1 MKHILIAA
9 VAASGFFASAAY
21 ADTIS
26 PTSVTDSLAIGESLT
41 VRKTVVV
48 EATGP
53 TDAIVDAFFLID
65 TSGSMGAEIDA
76 AKAATSDIISA
87 LDSFGNSTAGVGVF
101 AEAALPGT
109 GDNSSSS
116 TSFNLDLTSNNA
128 AITTAVNNVTLG
140 DPDFGGSFPESSN
153 TAIDIA
159 ANSASWRP
167 GSNRFIFVLGDASS
181 NEFVSDADV
190 MASLAA
196 NDIDLIGI
204 NFGGSAF
211 ADDIT
216 DLGGTVFD
224 GSATAASIVA
234 AVTAG
239 ITAGFAE
246 YDEVTVDDLGG
257 GLPEIGVS
265 TVCVSADSGA
275 CVGAD
280 AIGSYDRS
288 VDRTFEFDVTFTR
301 LAAGDKAFET
311 YALVDG
317 GIVAVEKDRFTD
329 SAVVP
334 LPAAGWL
341 LLGGLG
347 VLAGI
352 GRRRAA

>member
-9 VAASGFFASAAY
+9 VAASALFVSAAN

-26 PTSVTDSLAIGESLT
+26 PTSVSDSLAIGESLT

-48 EATGP
+48 EAAGP
-53 TDAIVDAFFLID
+53 TDALVDAFFLID
-65 TSGSMGAEIDA
+65 TSGSMGAEINA

-101 AEAALPGT
+101 AEAALPGP

-140 DPDFGGSFPESSN
+140 DPDFGGDFPESSN
-153 TAIDIA
+153 TAIEIA
-159 ANSASWRP
+159 AESASWRP
-167 GSNRFIFVLGDASS
+167 GSNRFIFVLGDASAKG
-181 NEFVSDADV
+181 VPDADV
-190 MASLAA
+190 IAALAA
-196 NDIDLIGI
+196 ENIDLIGI
-204 NFGGSAF
+204 NFGGTAF
-211 ADDIT
+211 ANDIT

-246 YDEVTVDDLGG
+246 YDEVTVDDLGL

-265 TVCVSADSGA
+265 TTCVSADSGA